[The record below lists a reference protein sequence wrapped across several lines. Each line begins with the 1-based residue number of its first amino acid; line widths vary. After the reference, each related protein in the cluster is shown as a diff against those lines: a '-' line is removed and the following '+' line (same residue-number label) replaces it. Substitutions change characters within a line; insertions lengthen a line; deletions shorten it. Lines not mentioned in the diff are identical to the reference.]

1 MPPEPPPARLP
12 ELPFP
17 HDRASQAVEP
27 ADCRAGVGAAAVAV
41 VLLGAVGL
49 SWCSMRLRER
59 LMADPVLAF
68 VVSFVGGFV
77 VLFGFLLL

>member
-1 MPPEPPPARLP
+1 M
-12 ELPFP
+12 
-17 HDRASQAVEP
+17 
-27 ADCRAGVGAAAVAV
+27 
-41 VLLGAVGL
+41 LLGAVGL

-59 LMADPVLAF
+59 LIADPVLAF